1 MVRRGWCLGLIL
13 DFAAKRMV
21 SRSSDDHTSTEHR
34 QAPRQALP
42 KLRRIVPLPTIRNSF
57 LLRLDGF
64 GIFALRLYPRTWLES
79 RPRSVTGWVRDSR
92 DGWAIAV
99 QLWV

>member
-64 GIFALRLYPRTWLES
+64 GIFALRLYPRTWALNL
-79 RPRSVTGWVRDSR
+79 G
-92 DGWAIAV
+92 AAA
-99 QLWV
+99 